1 MSGSPQRSDYPTVT
15 VAEVTALGSA
25 AAPWRFV
32 PGVAAPVQEFDVMPT
47 DATQVLRGQAIP
59 FNLVMDNGKRTTVQ
73 NLIAIAR
80 GASADPNLA
89 RLRVTDRRFAW
100 PYIHVGPRRYNMRR
114 KVGNKRL
121 DNPQNVREVAQLVD
135 RIRYHPASLTEGGST
150 WTARAILED
159 VLTFIVSQDET
170 FRMGAGDFTIDLTEI
185 DALPIE
191 NLELDDSADKAL
203 ARVLAYLPGA
213 EVTVDDDGSIRVYS
227 TLDGSERATLES
239 AGPESVG
246 LGHVE
251 WIDNHR
257 IRPGRIVVLF
267 EREAEVRFNFYEG
280 DDTGTSGDGRFL
292 QNVLPVPDY
301 SLTLLGGRTVP
312 QGTWVPIEQCL
323 DAWNANSP
331 LPGFPDFNLSALRR
345 AMVPYMDAWAGLRLA
360 GSLSPN
366 ADWMARLS
374 ALVQHY
380 RQTYRINPRW
390 IDRIRDLKA
399 ERIATMDVATGT
411 RGASPVFADYCYI
424 ASQRAGFLAKTQGAE
439 IPYAMNVAR
448 YPSDGAITSE
458 TVPAA
463 ASVSILDRDQG
474 IIRFDFKPDLLRV
487 YEMVLPS
494 QIETSGAG
502 TQPGTQATQP
512 GPMEDYTGP
521 ESTPITF
528 DSIREG
534 GTDSTL
540 TTSYRAATILTA
552 LPAYPNTE
560 SILHRV
566 TVTPKDVKS
575 CLPPAFQ
582 GQLDHAD
589 GPTLYVKIGA
599 NVATALVAWT
609 DATSELTEQA
619 FGVGKPG
626 GGDLTSALEPITLNS
641 KPQQDIGDRAASLQ
655 AVAYAAAAAAWSAY
669 ADYPMGSLEVPMNGD
684 LKLSGF
690 LGSISHVVEPD
701 GRAVTRVECRG
712 PRVGV
717 SMFAYL
723 DANTRALVMKL
734 ART

>member
-1 MSGSPQRSDYPTVT
+1 MTGAKYPTVKIGGAFT
-15 VAEVTALGSA
+15 LASSA
-25 AAPWRFV
+25 STWRLV
-32 PGVAAPVQEFDVMPT
+32 PGVAAPFYEFDVTPKDAE
-47 DATQVLRGQAIP
+47 DATMRSAQ
-59 FNLVMDNGKRTTVQ
+59 TVDFYVEAEKTLTVE
-73 NLIAIAR
+73 NVFVVSRA
-80 GASADPNLA
+80 ASADPNLA

-135 RIRYHPASLTEGGST
+135 SIRYHPASLNNGAT
-150 WTARAILED
+150 WNAMGVLID
-159 VLTFIVSQDET
+159 VLDFVIKNDSTFAASGKSYKIELA
-170 FRMGAGDFTIDLTEI
+170 GAHW
-185 DALPIE
+185 LPIE
-191 NLELDDSADKAL
+191 NLELDDSADKAI
-203 ARVLAYLPGA
+203 ARILSYIPGA
-213 EVTVDDDGSIRVYS
+213 EVTVDADGSLRIFS
-227 TLDGSERATLES
+227 TLDGTERATLES

-257 IRPGRIVVLF
+257 IRPSRVVVLF
-267 EREAEVRFNFYEG
+267 ERECEVRFDFYEG
-280 DDTGTSGDGRFL
+280 DDTGTTGDRRYL

-331 LPGFPDFNLSALRR
+331 MPGFPDFNLAALRR

-366 ADWMARLS
+366 ADWMARMA
-374 ALVQHY
+374 ALLQHY

-448 YPSDGAITSE
+448 YPRNGAITSE
-458 TVPAA
+458 TIPAA
-463 ASVSILDRDQG
+463 ASVSVVDKDQG

-487 YEMVLPS
+487 YEAVLPS
-494 QIETSGAG
+494 QIEASGAS

-540 TTSYRAATILTA
+540 TTKYRAATILTA
-552 LPAYPNTE
+552 LPAYPNNE
-560 SILHRV
+560 GILHAV
-566 TVTPKDVKS
+566 HVMPEQIKS
-575 CLPPAFQ
+575 CLPEAFQ
-582 GQLDHAD
+582 GQLDRAE
-589 GPTLYVKIGA
+589 GPWLYVKIGA
-599 NVATALVAWT
+599 NVATALTAWT
-609 DATSELTEQA
+609 DETSELTETA
-619 FGVGKPG
+619 FGVGAAL
-626 GGDLTSALEPITLNS
+626 GDRETLSEVLEPITLNS

-669 ADYPMGSLEVPMNGD
+669 ADYPMGSLEVPMNGA

-690 LGSISHVVEPD
+690 LGSITHSVEPD